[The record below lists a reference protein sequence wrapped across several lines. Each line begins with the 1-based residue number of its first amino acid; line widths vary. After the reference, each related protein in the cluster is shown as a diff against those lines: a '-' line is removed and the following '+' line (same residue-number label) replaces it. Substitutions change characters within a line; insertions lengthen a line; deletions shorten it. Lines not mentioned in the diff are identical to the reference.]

1 MKVFVTGA
9 SGFIG
14 QAVVRELLDY
24 GHSVLGLA
32 RSEKSAEALKKLG
45 AEPVRGTLDDPEI
58 LKQAAIAS
66 DGVIHLAFK
75 HEEMADYV
83 RICDEDRKTV
93 TLLCEALEGTNK
105 PFVGT
110 SGTLTVAHADLATES
125 DLADLTNPFSSGRA
139 KNDFVI
145 LGFANKGVRSTV
157 IRLAPTNHGEGDHG
171 FIYMMAAKA
180 KERGVSAYF
189 DKGENHWPAVHRN
202 DTAKL
207 YRLVLENGKAGSY
220 YHAVAEQGVT
230 LKEIAEAL
238 GQQLG
243 VPAASKTAEET
254 SAHFGFLSFAIMADN
269 IVSSEKTRKELGWTP
284 VEKSLLDDI
293 KAGVYRLD

>member
-14 QAVVRELLDY
+14 QAVVRELLDH
-24 GHSVLGLA
+24 GHQVLGLA
-32 RSEKSAEALKKLG
+32 RSDKSAEALKKLG

-125 DLADLTNPFSSGRA
+125 DVADFSNPVSSGRA
-139 KNDFVI
+139 KNDAAA
-145 LGFANKGVRSTV
+145 LEFASKGVRSTV
-157 IRLAPTNHGEGDHG
+157 IRLPPTNHGEGDHG

-180 KERGVSAYF
+180 KEQGVSVYG
-189 DKGENHWPAVHRN
+189 DKGENRWAATR
-202 DTAKL
+202 A
-207 YRLVLENGKAGSY
+207 RNGKAGSY
-220 YHAVAEQGVT
+220 YHAVAEQSVT

-243 VPAASKTAEET
+243 VPAISKTAEET

-269 IVSSEKTRKELGWTP
+269 AVSSEKTRKELGWTP
-284 VEKSLLDDI
+284 VQRSLLDDI